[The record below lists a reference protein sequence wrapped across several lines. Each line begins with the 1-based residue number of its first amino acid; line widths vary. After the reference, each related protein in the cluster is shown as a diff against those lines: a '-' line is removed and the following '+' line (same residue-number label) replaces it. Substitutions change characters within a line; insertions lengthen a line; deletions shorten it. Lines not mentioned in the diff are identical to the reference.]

1 MIERVSRSTTLLRLF
16 VVLSALI
23 LGAGGLVLGSL
34 VASAIRSQAVDD
46 REASLT
52 QYVDGVL
59 GRELVHGDRLAV
71 QRQPSQAALKRLHR
85 RDDILS
91 VKVWRADGM
100 LAWTDTD
107 PDRIGRHF
115 AVSHHLEEALD
126 GNGEAELEDLGEG
139 GEEEEHEGEVKA
151 GITRALEVYAP
162 VRSDDGARIVGALEV
177 YADAR
182 PLESAI
188 SGRRKE
194 IWLVIGLVFLGL
206 CGAFALLARQAS
218 NTLRRQTRMLKE
230 HSAALAES
238 YDALERSTLDA
249 IETLNATVEAKDPYT
264 AGHSARVQRVALAL
278 GRELGLGDEE
288 LEALRLGGLFHDIG
302 KIAIPDAI
310 LLKPAL
316 LTEDEF
322 ERMKE
327 HSAEGAR
334 IVGKLGSLR
343 PIVPLIRHHHERWD
357 GRGYPDGQAGEDIPL
372 LAAIVGLADAWDA
385 MTTER
390 PYAAAMSAQDAL
402 EEIRRGSGGQF
413 APAVAQAML
422 RVCERDPA
430 DFGLQTH
437 HAAV

>member
-1 MIERVSRSTTLLRLF
+1 MVERVSRSTTLLRLF

-34 VASAIRSQAVDD
+34 VASAIRGQAVED
-46 REASLT
+46 REASLA

-71 QRQPSQAALKRLHR
+71 QRRPSQEALKRLHR

-91 VKVWRADGM
+91 VKVWRPDGM

-115 AVSHHLEEALD
+115 PVNHHLEEALE
-126 GNGEAELEDLGEG
+126 GNGEAELEDLGEAD
-139 GEEEEHEGEVKA
+139 EEEHEGEVAA

-162 VRSDDGARIVGALEV
+162 VRSDDGKRIVGAFEL

-188 SGRRKE
+188 SGRRNE

-238 YDALERSTLDA
+238 YGALERSTLDA

-264 AGHSARVQRVALAL
+264 AGHSARVRRVALAI
-278 GRELGLGDEE
+278 GHELGLGKEE

-310 LLKPAL
+310 LLKPAR

-327 HSAEGAR
+327 HSAEGAH

-343 PIVPLIRHHHERWD
+343 PIVPIIRHHHERWD
-357 GRGYPDGQAGEDIPL
+357 GRGYPDGLAGEDIPL

-390 PYAAAMSAQDAL
+390 PYAAAMSAEEAV
-402 EEIRRGSGGQF
+402 EEIRRGTGGQF
-413 APAVAQAML
+413 APAVAQALL
-422 RVCERDPA
+422 RICERDPA

>member
-16 VVLSALI
+16 VALSALI

-34 VASAIRSQAVDD
+34 VASAIRGQAVGD
-46 REASLT
+46 RESSLT

-71 QRQPSQAALKRLHR
+71 QRRPSQAALR
-85 RDDILS
+85 RVHGRADILS
-91 VKVWRADGM
+91 VKVWRPDGV
-100 LAWTDTD
+100 LAWTDTE
-107 PDRIGRHF
+107 PDRIGRDYP
-115 AVSHHLEEALD
+115 VSHRLREALE
-126 GNGEAELEDLGEG
+126 GNGEAELEDLREEGE
-139 GEEEEHEGEVKA
+139 HAGEVKA
-151 GITRALEVYAP
+151 GIDRALEIYAP
-162 VRSDDGARIVGALEV
+162 VRSDDGTRIVGAFEV

-188 SGRRKE
+188 SGRRNQ

-206 CGAFALLARQAS
+206 CAAFALLARQAS
-218 NTLRRQTRMLKE
+218 NTLRRQTRLLKE
-230 HSAALAES
+230 HSAALAAS

-249 IETLNATVEAKDPYT
+249 IESLNATVEAKDPYT
-264 AGHSARVQRVALAL
+264 AGHSARVQRVALEL
-278 GRELGLGDEE
+278 GHELGLGKEE
-288 LEALRLGGLFHDIG
+288 LDALRLGGLFHDIG

-310 LLKPAL
+310 LLKPAR
-316 LTEDEF
+316 LTADEF

-327 HSAEGAR
+327 HSIEGAH

-343 PIVPLIRHHHERWD
+343 PIVPIIRHHHERWD
-357 GRGYPDGQAGEDIPL
+357 GHGYPDGLAGGDIPL

-390 PYAAAMSAQDAL
+390 PYAAAMSPEEAL
-402 EEIRRGSGGQF
+402 EEIRRGTGGQF

-422 RVCERDPA
+422 RICERDPA

>member
-34 VASAIRSQAVDD
+34 VASAIRGQAVDD

-71 QRQPSQAALKRLHR
+71 HRRPSQAALKRLHR

-91 VKVWRADGM
+91 VKVWRPDGM

-107 PDRIGRHF
+107 QDRIGHHF
-115 AVSHHLEEALD
+115 PVSHHLGEALD
-126 GNGEAELEDLGEG
+126 GNGEAELEDLGEC
-139 GEEEEHEGEVKA
+139 GEEEHAGEVKA

-162 VRSDDGARIVGALEV
+162 VRSDDGTRIVGAFEV

-188 SGRRKE
+188 SGRRNE

-206 CGAFALLARQAS
+206 CAAFALLARQAS
-218 NTLRRQTRMLKE
+218 NTLRRQTRLLKE
-230 HSAALAES
+230 HTAALAES

-264 AGHSARVQRVALAL
+264 AGHSARVQRVALAI
-278 GRELGLGDEE
+278 GHELGLGKEE

-310 LLKPAL
+310 LLKPAR

-322 ERMKE
+322 DRMKE

-343 PIVPLIRHHHERWD
+343 PIVPIIRHHHERWD
-357 GRGYPDGQAGEDIPL
+357 GGGYPDGLAGEDIPL

-390 PYAAAMSAQDAL
+390 PYAAAISAEDAL
-402 EEIRRGSGGQF
+402 EEIRRGTGGQF
-413 APAVAQAML
+413 APAVAQALL

-437 HAAV
+437 RAAV

>member
-1 MIERVSRSTTLLRLF
+1 MIERVTRSLTLLRVF
-16 VVLSALI
+16 VVLSALV
-23 LGAGGLVLGSL
+23 LGVGGLALGSL
-34 VASAIRSQAVDD
+34 VASAIRGQAVDD
-46 REASLT
+46 RESALT

-59 GRELVHGDRLAV
+59 GRELVHGNRLAV
-71 QRQPSQAALKRLHR
+71 DREPSQDALR
-85 RDDILS
+85 RVHSRHDILS
-91 VKVWRADGM
+91 VKVWRPDGV

-107 PDRIGRHF
+107 PTRIGHRYG
-115 AVSHHLEEALD
+115 VEHHLTEALEGD
-126 GNGEAELEDLGEG
+126 GEAEFENLED
-139 GEEEEHEGEVKA
+139 EGEHAGEREA
-151 GITRALEVYAP
+151 GIERALEVYAP
-162 VRSDDGARIVGALEV
+162 LRSDDGKQIVGAFEV

-182 PLESAI
+182 PLEAAI
-188 SGRRKE
+188 SSRRNE

-206 CGAFALLARQAS
+206 CGTLGVLARKAS
-218 NTLRRQTRMLKE
+218 NTLRRQTRMLQE

-249 IETLNATVEAKDPYT
+249 IESLNATVEAKDPYT

-278 GRELGLGDEE
+278 GHELGLSKDE
-288 LEALRLGGLFHDIG
+288 LDALRLGGLFHDIG

-310 LLKPAL
+310 LLKPGR

-334 IVGKLGSLR
+334 IVGKLSRLG
-343 PIVPLIRHHHERWD
+343 PIVPIIRHHHERWD
-357 GRGYPDGQAGEDIPL
+357 GRGYPDGLAGQDIPL

-390 PYAAAMSAQDAL
+390 PYAPAMGAEDAV
-402 EEIRRGSGGQF
+402 EEIRRGNGTQI
-413 APAVAQAML
+413 APAVAQALL
-422 RVCERDPA
+422 RISERDPA
-430 DFGLQTH
+430 ELGLEPQ

>member
-1 MIERVSRSTTLLRLF
+1 MIERVTRSLTLLRVF
-16 VVLSALI
+16 VVLSALV
-23 LGAGGLVLGSL
+23 LGLGGLALGSL
-34 VASAIRSQAVDD
+34 VASAIRGQAVED
-46 REASLT
+46 RETSLA

-59 GRELVHGDRLAV
+59 GRELVHGNRLEVDRE
-71 QRQPSQAALKRLHR
+71 PSQDALRRVHR

-91 VKVWRADGM
+91 VKVWRPDGV

-107 PDRIGRHF
+107 PRRIGHRYE
-115 AVSHHLEEALD
+115 VDEHLDKALEGD
-126 GNGEAELEDLGEG
+126 GEAELEDLEDDGEHA
-139 GEEEEHEGEVKA
+139 GEREA

-162 VRSDDGARIVGALEV
+162 VRSDDGKQIVGAFEV
-177 YADAR
+177 YADAK

-188 SGRRKE
+188 SSRRNE
-194 IWLVIGLVFLGL
+194 IWLVVALVFLGF
-206 CGAFALLARQAS
+206 CGTLGILARKAS
-218 NTLRRQTRMLKE
+218 NTLRGQTRMLQE

-249 IETLNATVEAKDPYT
+249 IESLNATVEAKDPYT
-264 AGHSARVQRVALAL
+264 AGHSSRVQHMALTL
-278 GRELGLGDEE
+278 GHELGLSKEE
-288 LEALRLGGLFHDIG
+288 LDALRLGGLFHDIG

-310 LLKPAL
+310 LLKPDR
-316 LTEDEF
+316 LTADEF

-334 IVGKLGSLR
+334 IVGKLSRLG

-357 GRGYPDGQAGEDIPL
+357 GRGYPDGLAGQDIPL

-390 PYAAAMSAQDAL
+390 PYAPAMSPEDAL
-402 EEIRRGSGGQF
+402 EEITRGNGTQF

-422 RVCERDPA
+422 RIGERDPA
-430 DFGLQTH
+430 ELGLGRQ

>member
-34 VASAIRSQAVDD
+34 VASAIRGQAVDD
-46 REASLT
+46 RESSLT

-59 GRELVHGDRLAV
+59 GRELVHGDRLAI
-71 QRQPSQAALKRLHR
+71 QRRPSQAALRRLHR

-91 VKVWRADGM
+91 VKVWRPDGV

-107 PDRIGRHF
+107 RDRIGRHF
-115 AVSHHLEEALD
+115 PASHHLEEALD
-126 GNGEAELEDLGEG
+126 GNSEAELEDLGEAD
-139 GEEEEHEGEVKA
+139 EEEHAGEVKA

-162 VRSDDGARIVGALEV
+162 VRSDDGTRIVGAFEV

-188 SGRRKE
+188 SGRRNE

-206 CGAFALLARQAS
+206 CAAFALLARQAS

-264 AGHSARVQRVALAL
+264 AGHSARVQRVALAIGHELAL
-278 GRELGLGDEE
+278 GREE

-310 LLKPAL
+310 LLKPAR
-316 LTEDEF
+316 LTADEF
-322 ERMKE
+322 DRMKE

-343 PIVPLIRHHHERWD
+343 PIVPIIRHHHERWD
-357 GRGYPDGQAGEDIPL
+357 GSGYPDGLGGEDIPL

-390 PYAAAMSAQDAL
+390 PYAAAVSPEDAL
-402 EEIRRGSGGQF
+402 DEIRRGTGGQF

-422 RVCERDPA
+422 RICERDPA

-437 HAAV
+437 HATV

>member
-1 MIERVSRSTTLLRLF
+1 VS
-16 VVLSALI
+16 
-23 LGAGGLVLGSL
+23 
-34 VASAIRSQAVDD
+34 D
-46 REASLT
+46 
-52 QYVDGVL
+52 
-59 GRELVHGDRLAV
+59 
-71 QRQPSQAALKRLHR
+71 
-85 RDDILS
+85 
-91 VKVWRADGM
+91 
-100 LAWTDTD
+100 
-107 PDRIGRHF
+107 
-115 AVSHHLEEALD
+115 HLEEALD
-126 GNGEAELEDLGEG
+126 GNGEAELEDLGEAD
-139 GEEEEHEGEVKA
+139 EEEQEHAGEVKA

-162 VRSDDGARIVGALEV
+162 VRSEDGTHIVGAFEV

-188 SGRRKE
+188 AGRRNE

-264 AGHSARVQRVALAL
+264 AGHSARVQRVALAI
-278 GRELGLGDEE
+278 GHELGLGDEE

-310 LLKPAL
+310 LLKPAR

-322 ERMKE
+322 DRMKE
-327 HSAEGAR
+327 HSAEGAH

-357 GRGYPDGQAGEDIPL
+357 GHGYPDSLAGDDIPL

-390 PYAAAMSAQDAL
+390 PYAAAMSGQEAL
-402 EEIRRGSGGQF
+402 EEIRRGTGVQF

-422 RVCERDPA
+422 RLCERDPA

>member
-34 VASAIRSQAVDD
+34 VASAIRGQAVGD
-46 REASLT
+46 RESSLA

-71 QRQPSQAALKRLHR
+71 ERRPSQAALRRVHS

-91 VKVWRADGM
+91 VKVWRPDGV
-100 LAWTDTD
+100 LAWTDTE

-115 AVSHHLEEALD
+115 PVSHSLREALEGD
-126 GNGEAELEDLGEG
+126 GEAELEDLGE
-139 GEEEEHEGEVKA
+139 EGEHAGEAKA
-151 GITRALEVYAP
+151 GIDRALEIYAP
-162 VRSDDGARIVGALEV
+162 VRSDDGRRVVGAFEV

-188 SGRRKE
+188 SGRRNE

-206 CGAFALLARQAS
+206 CAAFALLARQAS
-218 NTLRRQTRMLKE
+218 NTLRRQTRLLKE

-249 IETLNATVEAKDPYT
+249 IESLNATVEAKDPYT

-278 GRELGLGDEE
+278 GHEFRLGKEE
-288 LEALRLGGLFHDIG
+288 LDALRLGGLFHDIG

-310 LLKPAL
+310 LLKPAR
-316 LTEDEF
+316 LTADEF
-322 ERMKE
+322 ERMKQ
-327 HSAEGAR
+327 HSAEGAH

-343 PIVPLIRHHHERWD
+343 PIVPIIRHHHERWD
-357 GRGYPDGQAGEDIPL
+357 GRGYPDGLAGEDIPV

-390 PYAAAMSAQDAL
+390 PYAAAMSPEDAL
-402 EEIRRGSGGQF
+402 DEIRRGAGGQF

-422 RVCERDPA
+422 RICERDPA